1 MKRLAFLCLSLM
13 LVFAC
18 ARLTASAQGNVC
30 TAKLAQLP
38 QASELKGFQLGMTME
53 QVKARVPHIV
63 FGRVD
68 KFGVVKTSINPDFNP
83 KLDKASFEGV
93 RTVSLDFL
101 DGRLTSLWL
110 GYDESFK
117 WQTPEEFTRGIGA
130 ALKLPDAWRSRARGG
145 FQMSCADFQLT
156 VTTVAR
162 TPSLHISDELAQQT
176 LTKRMEETEDTE
188 EETADETASSS
199 QTPNESE
206 KHADPEVV
214 PIIGDKHSK
223 SYYRRDC
230 AGYNS
235 VPEKDRAIFSSTE
248 QAAKAGYKPS
258 KTCP

>member
-1 MKRLAFLCLSLM
+1 MKRLAFVCLSLM

-18 ARLTASAQGNVC
+18 ARLTARAQGNVC
-30 TAKLAQLP
+30 TVKLAQLP
-38 QASELKGFQLGMTME
+38 QAGELKGFQLGMTME
-53 QVKARVPHIV
+53 QVKARVPQII
-63 FGRVD
+63 FGRAD

-83 KLDKASFEGV
+83 KFDKASFEGV

-117 WQTPEEFTRGIGA
+117 WQTLEEFTRGISA
-130 ALKLPDAWRSRARGG
+130 ALKLPDAWRSRPRGG
-145 FQMSCADFQLT
+145 QQMSCADFQLS
-156 VTTVAR
+156 VTMVAR
-162 TPSLHISDELAQQT
+162 TPSLHLSDELAQQT
-176 LTKRMEETEDTE
+176 LAKRMEETEDTE
-188 EETADETASSS
+188 EETTDEAASSS
-199 QTPNESE
+199 ETQNESE

-223 SYYRRDC
+223 TYYRRDC
-230 AGYNS
+230 TGYNS
-235 VPEKDRAIFSSTE
+235 VPEKERTIFSSTE